1 VRPVSYPVQ
10 RSSRRP
16 QMRSSGAVHRGARIC
31 NAPRSLVSVPDISLD
46 RMRFDGERSGQ
57 MREMYTR
64 LPRKA
69 ALV

>member
-1 VRPVSYPVQ
+1 
-10 RSSRRP
+10 
-16 QMRSSGAVHRGARIC
+16 
-31 NAPRSLVSVPDISLD
+31 
-46 RMRFDGERSGQ
+46 MRFDGERSGQ

>member
-1 VRPVSYPVQ
+1 
-10 RSSRRP
+10 
-16 QMRSSGAVHRGARIC
+16 
-31 NAPRSLVSVPDISLD
+31 VSVPDMSLD